1 MKHCVVV
8 HRLRRRIRLVA
19 PSLLRQTE
27 RGYLLEIL
35 LRKHAAVKDVRV
47 VVDIG
52 SLTVHYDPAQ
62 LPEERLLAV
71 VDAVIG
77 NLAEAPPPKPAA
89 AAQAPDG
96 PQVECSVAVEGMTCA
111 SCALLIEMHL
121 KRDPQVANASVN
133 FAAGTATVQGNLD
146 REALSAHVAR
156 LGYVPRPMD
165 TLAQRRLL
173 VERERM
179 RLVESKRRFLQAA
192 WLTAPVMVT
201 GMLMHRSPTL
211 RLVELALS
219 TVVVFGTGGDIF
231 RKAWM
236 LAKQREANMDT
247 LIALGAGAAW
257 IYSLPGIFRR
267 YHHVYFE
274 SAAGIV
280 TFVLLGRFLEERAK
294 GKASEA
300 IRKLIEL
307 QPDTAV
313 RLRRGVEEIVP
324 IDEVQIGDLLRVR
337 PGDRVPIDGVVE
349 DGRSAVDESLVTGES
364 IPVGKAPGDP
374 VIGGCINGTGSFTL
388 RATAVNGETVLSG
401 IVRMV
406 DHAQSAKLPVQKL
419 ADRISAR
426 FVPAVGAVA
435 GLTFAGWLLAG
446 HPAARAL
453 SHAVAVLLIACPC
466 ALGLATPT
474 AIMVGTGQAARRGI
488 YIRNGEALE
497 TSSKLTTLVFDKTGT
512 ITEGK
517 PVVTDFLAAESE
529 DEAALATFIAS
540 AEAPSEH
547 FLGQALAAWARERG
561 AKVRAAKDFN
571 ARPGRGVQAF
581 VSGKTIRIGNAALL
595 EEAGID
601 TGNFAAQAEAWA
613 GEGKTPVFVA
623 IGQRCAAILAVADR
637 PREGAKEAIALLHRL
652 GLTTVMA
659 TGDLEA
665 TAQYIARQVGIDQVV
680 ARATPAD
687 KLELVRRLQA
697 EGPNGKRRVG
707 MVGDGIN
714 DAPALAAADVGFAIG
729 SGADIAL
736 ESADITLVGGD
747 ITRVAAGIELSRR
760 TMSVIRQNLF
770 WALGYNTVAIPVAA
784 AGRLNPMIASAAMAM
799 SSVSVLSNSLR
810 LQQNK

>member
-1 MKHCVVV
+1 VTAGNFQVA
-8 HRLRRRIRLVA
+8 HRLSRRIRLVA
-19 PSLLRQTE
+19 PSLVRQTE
-27 RGYLLEIL
+27 PGYLLEIL

-47 VVDIG
+47 VADIG
-52 SLTVHYDPAQ
+52 SVTLHYDPAQ
-62 LPEERLLAV
+62 LAEERLLAI

-77 NLAEAPPPKPAA
+77 NLAAAPPPKPAA
-89 AAQAPDG
+89 APLAEG
-96 PQVECSVAVEGMTCA
+96 PVQECSVAVEGMTCA

-121 KRDPQVANASVN
+121 QRDPQVANASVN
-133 FAAGTATVQGNLD
+133 FAAGTATVRGGLD
-146 REALSAHVAR
+146 REALSARVAR

-173 VERERM
+173 VERERA
-179 RLVESKRRFLQAA
+179 RLAESKHRFLQAA

-201 GMLMHRSPTL
+201 GMLMHRSPVL
-211 RLVELALS
+211 RLMELALS
-219 TVVVFGTGGDIF
+219 TVVVFGSGGDIF

-257 IYSLPGIFRR
+257 LYSLPGVLRR
-267 YHHVYFE
+267 HHHVYFE

-313 RLRRGVEEIVP
+313 RIAGGVEEIVP
-324 IDEVQIGDLLRVR
+324 IDEVRIGDLLRVR

-364 IPVGKAPGDP
+364 IPVAKAPGDA
-374 VIGGCINGTGSFTL
+374 VIGGCINGTGSFTM
-388 RATAVNGETVLSG
+388 RAATVNGDTVLSG

-517 PVVTDFLAAESE
+517 PVVTDFLAAESQN
-529 DEAALATFIAS
+529 EAAIATLATFVAS

-561 AKVRAAKDFN
+561 AKTRAAKDFN
-571 ARPGRGVQAF
+571 ATPGRGVQAV

-595 EEAGID
+595 DEAGID
-601 TGNFAAQAEAWA
+601 TGDFAAQAEAWS

-623 IGQRCAAILAVADR
+623 VGNRCAALLAVADR

-665 TAQYIARQVGIDQVV
+665 TAQHIARQVGIDRVV

-697 EGPNGKRRVG
+697 EGRKVG

-747 ITRVAAGIELSRR
+747 IARVASGIELSRR

-810 LQQNK
+810 LQR

>member
-1 MKHCVVV
+1 MPQHFRIA
-8 HRLRRRIRLVA
+8 HRLPRRIRLVA
-19 PSLLRQTE
+19 PPLVRQTE

-47 VVDIG
+47 VADIG
-52 SLTVHYDPAQ
+52 SVTLHYDPAQ
-62 LPEERLLAV
+62 LAEERLLAI

-77 NLAEAPPPKPAA
+77 NLAAAPPPKPAA
-89 AAQAPDG
+89 AVPLAEG
-96 PQVECSVAVEGMTCA
+96 PVQECSVAVEGMTCA

-121 KRDPQVANASVN
+121 RRDPQVANASVN
-133 FAAGTATVQGNLD
+133 FAAGTATVQGSLD
-146 REALSAHVAR
+146 REALSARVAR

-173 VERERM
+173 VERERA

-219 TVVVFGTGGDIF
+219 TVVVFGSGGDIF

-257 IYSLPGIFRR
+257 IYSLPGVLRR
-267 YHHVYFE
+267 HHHVYFE

-280 TFVLLGRFLEERAK
+280 SFVLLGRFLEERAK
-294 GKASEA
+294 GRASEA
-300 IRKLIEL
+300 IHKLIEL

-313 RLRRGVEEIVP
+313 RLRGGVEEVVP
-324 IDEVQIGDLLRVR
+324 IDEVQVGDLLRVR
-337 PGDRVPIDGVVE
+337 PGDRVPTDGVVE

-364 IPVGKAPGDP
+364 LPVAKSAGDA

-388 RATAVNGETVLSG
+388 RATAVGGDTVLSG

-406 DHAQSAKLPVQKL
+406 DHAQAAKLPVQQL

-426 FVPAVGAVA
+426 FVPAVGVVA
-435 GLTFAGWLLAG
+435 GLTFAGWLMAG

-453 SHAVAVLLIACPC
+453 AHAVAVLLIACPC

-488 YIRNGEALE
+488 YIRNGAALE

-517 PVVTDFLAAESE
+517 PVVTDCLAAESE
-529 DEAALATFIAS
+529 DEAAIATIATFIAS

-547 FLGQALAAWARERG
+547 FLGQALVAWARERG
-561 AKVRAAKDFN
+561 AKTRPAKDFN
-571 ARPGRGVQAF
+571 AKPGRGVQAV
-581 VSGKTIRIGNAALL
+581 VSGKAIRIGNVALL

-601 TGNFAAQAEAWA
+601 AGDFAAQAEAWA

-623 IGQRCAAILAVADR
+623 IGNRCAALLAVADR
-637 PREGAKEAIALLHRL
+637 PRAGAREAIALLHRL

-665 TAQYIARQVGIDQVV
+665 TAQYVARQVGIDRVV

-687 KLELVRRLQA
+687 KLALVRRLQA
-697 EGPNGKRRVG
+697 EGGKVG

-736 ESADITLVGGD
+736 EAADVTLVGGD
-747 ITRVAAGIELSRR
+747 IARVASGIALSRR

-784 AGRLNPMIASAAMAM
+784 AGRLNPMIASAAMAL

-810 LQQNK
+810 LQQKK

>member
-1 MKHCVVV
+1 MHFQVA
-8 HRLRRRIRLVA
+8 HRLSRRIRLAA
-19 PSLLRQTE
+19 PSLVRQTE

-35 LRKHAAVKDVRV
+35 LRKHAAIRDVRV
-47 VVDIG
+47 VADIG

-77 NLAEAPPPKPAA
+77 NLASAPPPRPAA

-111 SCALLIEMHL
+111 SCAMLIEMHL
-121 KRDPQVANASVN
+121 QRDPQVANASVN
-133 FAAGTATVQGNLD
+133 FAAGTATVRGSLD
-146 REALSAHVAR
+146 RETLSARVAR

-179 RLVESKRRFLQAA
+179 RLAESKRRFLQAA
-192 WLTAPVMVT
+192 WLAAPVVAS

-211 RLVELALS
+211 RLIELALS
-219 TVVVFGTGGDIF
+219 TLVVFGPGGDIF

-257 IYSLPGIFRR
+257 LYSLPGVLRR
-267 YHHVYFE
+267 HHHVYFE

-280 TFVLLGRFLEERAK
+280 AFVLLGRFLEERAK
-294 GKASEA
+294 GRASEA

-313 RLRRGVEEIVP
+313 RIAGGVEEVVP
-324 IDEVQIGDLLRVR
+324 IDAVQVGDLLRVR
-337 PGDRVPIDGVVE
+337 PGDRVPIDGVVV

-364 IPVGKAPGDP
+364 LPVAKAPGDA

-388 RATAVNGETVLSG
+388 RATTVNGDTVLSG
-401 IVRMV
+401 IVKMV

-435 GLTFAGWLLAG
+435 GLTFGGWLLAG

-517 PVVTDFLAAESE
+517 PVVTDFLAGDSE
-529 DEAALATFIAS
+529 DEAALATFVAS

-571 ARPGRGVQAF
+571 ATPGRGVQAV

-601 TGNFAAQAEAWA
+601 TAEFAARAEAWS

-623 IGQRCAAILAVADR
+623 IGQRCAALLAVADQ

-652 GLTTVMA
+652 GLATVMA

-665 TAQYIARQVGIDQVV
+665 TARHIAKQVGIDDVV

-697 EGPNGKRRVG
+697 EGKRVG

-747 ITRVAAGIELSRR
+747 IARVASGIELSRR

-770 WALGYNTVAIPVAA
+770 WALGYNTVAIPFAA

-810 LQQNK
+810 LQQGK

>member
-1 MKHCVVV
+1 VTAGNFQVA
-8 HRLRRRIRLVA
+8 HRLSRRIRLVA
-19 PSLLRQTE
+19 PSLVRQTE
-27 RGYLLEIL
+27 PGYLLEIL

-47 VVDIG
+47 VADIG
-52 SLTVHYDPAQ
+52 SVTLHYDPAQ
-62 LPEERLLAV
+62 LAEERLLAI

-77 NLAEAPPPKPAA
+77 NLAAAPPPKPAA
-89 AAQAPDG
+89 APLAEG
-96 PQVECSVAVEGMTCA
+96 PVQECSVAVEGMTCA

-121 KRDPQVANASVN
+121 QRDPQVANASVN
-133 FAAGTATVQGNLD
+133 FAAGTATVRGGLD
-146 REALSAHVAR
+146 REALSARVAR

-173 VERERM
+173 VERERA
-179 RLVESKRRFLQAA
+179 RLAESKHRFLQAA

-201 GMLMHRSPTL
+201 GMLMHRSPVL
-211 RLVELALS
+211 RLMELALS
-219 TVVVFGTGGDIF
+219 TVVVFGSGGDIF

-257 IYSLPGIFRR
+257 LYSLPGVLRR
-267 YHHVYFE
+267 HHHVYFE

-313 RLRRGVEEIVP
+313 RIAGGVEEIVP
-324 IDEVQIGDLLRVR
+324 IDEVRIGDLLRVR

-364 IPVGKAPGDP
+364 IPVAKAPGDA
-374 VIGGCINGTGSFTL
+374 VIGGCINGTGSFTM
-388 RATAVNGETVLSG
+388 RAATVNGDTVLSG

-517 PVVTDFLAAESE
+517 PVVTDFLAAESQN
-529 DEAALATFIAS
+529 EAAIATLATFVAS

-561 AKVRAAKDFN
+561 AKTRAAKDFN
-571 ARPGRGVQAF
+571 ATPGRGVQAV

-595 EEAGID
+595 DEAGID
-601 TGNFAAQAEAWA
+601 TGDFAAQAEAWS

-623 IGQRCAAILAVADR
+623 VGNRCAALFAVADR

-665 TAQYIARQVGIDQVV
+665 TAQHIARQVGIDRVV

-697 EGPNGKRRVG
+697 EGRKVG

-747 ITRVAAGIELSRR
+747 IARVASGIELSRR

-810 LQQNK
+810 LQR